1 MSDYKMKSF
10 VEIADELLREKKD
23 PRTFMELFEEIAEL
37 KAYDDDEKSRKIST
51 LYTDFIT
58 SGKFVYV
65 GEDKW
70 DLKEHQ
76 PVDLWDKD
84 GAFYDEFPDY
94 EEELEAEYD
103 EEDEEEEDYD
113 EEASIDEEDEEEEL
127 DYDEFEEEETIGY
140 DEFEEDEEDYLEDEA
155 DLLFDDDEE
164 EDDFDTEKY
173 NEYMDEYEDMYDD

>member
-1 MSDYKMKSF
+1 MSDHKMKSF

-23 PRTFMELFEEIAEL
+23 PMTFMELFGEIAEL
-37 KAYDDDEKSRKIST
+37 KKFDDDEKSRKIST

-94 EEELEAEYD
+94 EEELEAEYEEEEEEELVEEEIVE
-103 EEDEEEEDYD
+103 EEDEEED
-113 EEASIDEEDEEEEL
+113 L
-127 DYDEFEEEETIGY
+127 DYDEFEEEEAIDY
-140 DEFEEDEEDYLEDEA
+140 DEFEEDEDDYLEDEA
-155 DLLFDDDEE
+155 DLLFDEEE
-164 EDDFDTEKY
+164 EDDEEFDTEKY
-173 NEYMDEYEDMYDD
+173 NEYMDEYEDMYED